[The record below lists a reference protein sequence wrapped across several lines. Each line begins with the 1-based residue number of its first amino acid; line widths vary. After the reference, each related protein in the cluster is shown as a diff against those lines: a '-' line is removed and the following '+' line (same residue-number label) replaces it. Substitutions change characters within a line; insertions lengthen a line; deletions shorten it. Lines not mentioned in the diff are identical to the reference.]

1 MYCLRGVRIS
11 EVRDEWLNAHKTS
24 LLKHFWSNVV
34 HIFEDGNDYL
44 TKIPQTFCF
53 TRYLKAS
60 AALENSNT
68 SLAIYS
74 SNIHYLRR

>member
-1 MYCLRGVRIS
+1 MAERTQNFTFETLKF
-11 EVRDEWLNAHKTS
+11 WLNI
-24 LLKHFWSNVV
+24 V

-60 AALENSNT
+60 AALENSSISRT
-68 SLAIYS
+68 LF
-74 SNIHYLRR
+74 